1 LTVSEAPLERVTT
14 RRAHGTTRHPSTRVL
29 DGVAL
34 ASLVVFPLLLPGYL
48 DLGTRMIILTLCA
61 MSLDLMVGYCGLVTL
76 GHAAFFGIGAYT
88 AGILAVRASAE
99 PFVGLAAGGA
109 AAALLGLLSGLVL
122 LRSRRLTLIMLSLAT
137 VLLVQEVA
145 NRMNWLT
152 GGADGLQGI
161 TMAPLAGAFAFDLY
175 GRVAY
180 IYAAVVLA
188 GSFLVFRSVV
198 DSQFGRSLVGIRE
211 NEARMRALG
220 TPVDRRL
227 RVAFVISATLAGI
240 AGALQAQVA
249 EFVSLNAVSV
259 EFSGEI
265 VIMLILGGPGRR
277 YGAWLGAPL
286 YVFMQDYL
294 AREDPTNWYLW
305 IGLMLLAIVLFA
317 PGGLT
322 RWIGA
327 LTERLS
333 VARR

>member
-1 LTVSEAPLERVTT
+1 LTASTAVVPDARPRPSGLTAYF
-14 RRAHGTTRHPSTRVL
+14 STRVL
-29 DGVAL
+29 DVAVLVAL
-34 ASLVVFPLLLPGYL
+34 AAFPILLPAYL
-48 DLGTRMIILTLCA
+48 DLGTRMIVLAMCA
-61 MSLDLMVGYCGLVTL
+61 MSLDLLVGYCGLVTL
-76 GHAAFFGIGAYT
+76 GHAAFFGIGAYA
-88 AGILAVRASAE
+88 AGILALRVTPE
-99 PFVGLAAGGA
+99 PLVGLIAGGVA
-109 AAALLGLLSGLVL
+109 GAVLGIVSGTVL

-161 TMAPLAGAFAFDLY
+161 AMAPMLGRFAFDLD

-180 IYAAVVLA
+180 VYAAIVLA
-188 GSFLVFRSVV
+188 LAFLVFRSVI
-198 DSQFGRSLVGIRE
+198 DSNFGKSLVGIRE
-211 NEARMRALG
+211 NEARMRAIG
-220 TPVDRRL
+220 TPVDARL
-227 RVAFVISATLAGI
+227 RTAFVISATMAGV

-265 VIMLILGGPGRR
+265 MIMLILGGAGLR
-277 YGAWLGAPL
+277 YGAFLGAPL

-294 AREDPTNWYLW
+294 AKEDPANWYLW

-322 RWIGA
+322 RWIAAGA
-327 LTERLS
+327 QRLEGRTS
-333 VARR
+333 

>member
-1 LTVSEAPLERVTT
+1 MTASTAVVSEART
-14 RRAHGTTRHPSTRVL
+14 RAAGITSYFSTRVL
-29 DGVAL
+29 DAAVLGAL
-34 ASLVVFPLLLPGYL
+34 AAFPIVLPGYL
-48 DLGTRMIILTLCA
+48 DLGTRMIVLAMCA
-61 MSLDLMVGYCGLVTL
+61 MSLDLLVGYCGLVTL

-88 AGILAVRASAE
+88 AGILALRAAPE
-99 PFVGLAAGGA
+99 PILGLVAGGVVA
-109 AAALLGLLSGLVL
+109 GALGIVSGTVL

-137 VLLVQEVA
+137 VLMVQEVA

-161 TMAPLAGAFAFDLY
+161 TMAPVLGRFAFDLY

-188 GSFLVFRSVV
+188 LGFLVFRTVI
-198 DSQFGRSLVGIRE
+198 DSNFGKSLAGIRE
-211 NEARMRALG
+211 NEARMRAIG
-220 TPVDRRL
+220 TPVDARL
-227 RVAFVISATLAGI
+227 RTAFVISATIAGV

-265 VIMLILGGPGRR
+265 MVMLILGGAGLR
-277 YGAWLGAPL
+277 YGAFLGAPL

-294 AREDPTNWYLW
+294 AKEDPANWYLW

-317 PGGLT
+317 PGGLA
-322 RWIGA
+322 RWIA
-327 LTERLS
+327 AAAQRLEG
-333 VARR
+333 RRV